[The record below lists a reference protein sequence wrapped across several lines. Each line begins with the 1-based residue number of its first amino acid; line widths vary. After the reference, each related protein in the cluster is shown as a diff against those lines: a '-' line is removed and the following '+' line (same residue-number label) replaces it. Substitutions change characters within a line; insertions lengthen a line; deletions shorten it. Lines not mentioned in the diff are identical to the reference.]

1 MCCLGSIVNGANRC
15 SRMRMDNIMAK
26 TNKTASAAQ
35 DPMASITEAFETV
48 QSKMEV
54 PAAARDFVKRTANAA
69 QERAESVHEGFA
81 TATTKVENFTTAF
94 VGGYAD
100 FARGLVNASLA
111 NVQHALTTVE
121 KVAGAKSLNE
131 ALQIQADYVRES
143 ARSNFERVKDIA
155 EVARTTVVDGAKDLQ
170 SEISA
175 LYTKKAA

>member
-1 MCCLGSIVNGANRC
+1 
-15 SRMRMDNIMAK
+15 MAK
-26 TNKTASAAQ
+26 TTRTASAAQ

-48 QSKMEV
+48 QAKLEV
-54 PAAARDFVKRTANAA
+54 PAAAREFVKCTAGAA
-69 QERAESVHEGFA
+69 QERAESVHESLA
-81 TATTKVENFTTAF
+81 TATDKVESLTTAF
-94 VGGYAD
+94 VGNYAG
-100 FARGLVNASLA
+100 FARGLVDASLA

-143 ARSNFERVKDIA
+143 ARSNFERVKDAA
-155 EVARTTVVDGAKDLQ
+155 EAARTTVADGAKTLQ

>member
-1 MCCLGSIVNGANRC
+1 
-15 SRMRMDNIMAK
+15 MAK
-26 TNKTASAAQ
+26 TTKTASATQ
-35 DPMASITEAFETV
+35 NPMASITEAFETV

-54 PAAARDFVKRTANAA
+54 PAAARDFVKRTASAA
-69 QERAESVHEGFA
+69 QERAESVHEDLAAA
-81 TATTKVENFTTAF
+81 TAKVENFATAF

-155 EVARTTVVDGAKDLQ
+155 EVARETVVDGAKDLQ